1 MSTAPAAGWHGRLAL
16 AFERRGARTVL
27 VRARAQM
34 PLAVQRAFYPQ
45 GEEVC
50 HVLVLHPPG
59 GMVGGDRLDIEVT
72 LASQARALVTTPS
85 AARWYRATA
94 RAAQQV
100 TVRVAA
106 GAQLEWLPL
115 ETIVFDGA
123 IASQHLQA
131 ELAPGARFAAW
142 EVVRFGRSARGERF
156 TRGSWRTAME
166 ITRAGRPLWI
176 DRQQLAGGSALLRSA
191 YGLAGQPVA
200 GTFAW
205 LGDAAP
211 DALLEA
217 ARLAWREGAYP
228 GEAGVTRLPEGLL
241 CRYRGPSS
249 AAARAWFARVWDLL
263 RRHAWGAGT
272 TIPRIWST

>member
-1 MSTAPAAGWHGRLAL
+1 
-16 AFERRGARTVL
+16 
-27 VRARAQM
+27 M
-34 PLAVQRAFYPQ
+34 PLALQRAFYPE

-50 HVLVLHPPG
+50 HVLMLHPPG
-59 GMVGGDRLDIEVT
+59 GMVGGDRLDIAVT
-72 LASQARALVTTPS
+72 LGAQARALVTTPS
-85 AARWYRATA
+85 AAKWYRATTP
-94 RAAQQV
+94 AAQRL
-100 TVRVAA
+100 TLRLAA

-131 ELAPGARFAAW
+131 ELEPGARLAAW

-166 ITRAGRPLWI
+166 VSRAGRPLWI
-176 DRQQLAGGSALLRSA
+176 DRQQLAGGSTLMRSA
-191 YGLAGQPVA
+191 YGLAGQSVA

-211 DALLEA
+211 DTLIEA
-217 ARLAWREGAYP
+217 ARVAWRDAGYP
-228 GEAGVTRLPEGLL
+228 GEAGVTRLAEGLL

-249 AAARAWFARVWDLL
+249 AAARAWFTQVWGLL
-263 RRHAWGAGT
+263 RRHVWAAPAA
-272 TIPRIWST
+272 IPRIWST